1 LFVGSLGQRKG
12 ISYLFTA
19 AREAGRAIE
28 LTVIGTK
35 PAEPCPALENAL
47 AGINWIP
54 SLPHSGILEHMRR
67 SDVLVF
73 PSLFEGFGLV
83 ILEAMA
89 QGVPVI
95 ATPHTAAPDIITDG
109 VDGFIVPIRDA
120 SAIAARLVDL
130 YHDRE
135 RLLAMGMAARA
146 KASTFTWA
154 SYENA
159 LARVVASALSARRKV
174 RPK

>member
-1 LFVGSLGQRKG
+1 
-12 ISYLFTA
+12 
-19 AREAGRAIE
+19 
-28 LTVIGTK
+28 
-35 PAEPCPALENAL
+35 
-47 AGINWIP
+47 
-54 SLPHSGILEHMRR
+54 
-67 SDVLVF
+67 
-73 PSLFEGFGLV
+73 
-83 ILEAMA
+83 MA